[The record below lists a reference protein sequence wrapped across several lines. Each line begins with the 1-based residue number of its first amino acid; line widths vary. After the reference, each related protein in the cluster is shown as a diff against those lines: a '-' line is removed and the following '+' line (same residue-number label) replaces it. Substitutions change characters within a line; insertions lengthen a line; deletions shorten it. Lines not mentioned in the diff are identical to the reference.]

1 MNALILFL
9 IGIVAGSM
17 ITVQSVLNSALGAR
31 TGNLGSVLILT
42 IVSMALL
49 VGLIFLFPDTADFKS
64 IPGFSEWYLY
74 VGGLLG
80 VVILAAPIFLVPRI
94 GATSTLTAIVIGQ
107 LALAL
112 LIDQFGLFGFP
123 RIDINLARV
132 AGLALLVAGAF
143 LIPQ

>member
-1 MNALILFL
+1 MNASILFF
-9 IGIVAGSM
+9 IGLVAGAM

-31 TGNLGSVLILT
+31 TGNFGSVLILT
-42 IVSMALL
+42 IVSIVLL
-49 VGLIFLFPDTADFKS
+49 AGLIVLFPGTADFKG
-64 IPGFSEWYLY
+64 IPGVSEWYLY

-94 GATSTLTAIVIGQ
+94 GATSTLTALVIGQ

-123 RIDINLARV
+123 RIDISLARA

-143 LIPQ
+143 LIQQ